1 MRNPNNQS
9 LTAARFRR
17 LRNALRGLALTGA
30 LLAFTAS
37 TAGARPPSPD
47 PQPFGDPSSAPTIL
61 HVSAPSAFDWG
72 DAGIGV
78 AAAFGAFLIDTC
90 EKDGSTLLDW
100 LTIDEVTDLVGRCRS
115 ADSEWGADKQAAS
128 RRWTGRWCARSPRV
142 PDSAARGQH
151 RALLRRARG
160 HRFRGQPRAPAVR
173 RPGPRT
179 PAC

>member
-72 DAGIGV
+72 DAGIG
-78 AAAFGAFLIDTC
+78 AGAGLAISLIAVGGALSIYRRR
-90 EKDGSTLLDW
+90 ERPVN
-100 LTIDEVTDLVGRCRS
+100 TINPIG
-115 ADSEWGADKQAAS
+115 
-128 RRWTGRWCARSPRV
+128 
-142 PDSAARGQH
+142 
-151 RALLRRARG
+151 
-160 HRFRGQPRAPAVR
+160 
-173 RPGPRT
+173 
-179 PAC
+179 